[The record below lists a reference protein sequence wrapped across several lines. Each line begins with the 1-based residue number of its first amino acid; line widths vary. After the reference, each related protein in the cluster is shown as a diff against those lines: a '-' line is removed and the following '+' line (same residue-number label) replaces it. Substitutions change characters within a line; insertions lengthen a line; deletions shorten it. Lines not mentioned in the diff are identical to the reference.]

1 MKTSSMHRPSS
12 AFIGLGKV
20 GTALACSLH
29 DAGYAIRAVYDP
41 LPDAMERAA
50 RHTGARR
57 CRTAEEAAGLVEMV
71 FLSTPDDRIEEVC
84 RRLADAGAVCNG
96 KRVLHLS
103 GACGLDL
110 LAPAHRCGAVTG
122 CIHPLQSFPDVDSAL
137 RSLPGSAF
145 GLTVEDALKEEA
157 TALIG
162 ALGGFPI
169 YISDGDKPLYHA
181 AACMASNYLV
191 TLIDAVRRICESFGL
206 SSEETVKAFWPLI
219 VATLRNVET
228 NGTVASLSGP
238 IERGDA
244 GTVERHLE
252 AMARCCPELLPLYR
266 HLGLLTADVA
276 ARKNPRAAGLMEPV
290 REILSKE

>member
-1 MKTSSMHRPSS
+1 MKTSSAHRPSA

-29 DAGYAIRAVYDP
+29 DAGYAIRAVHDP
-41 LPDAMERAA
+41 RPDAMERAA

-57 CRTAEEAAGLVEMV
+57 CGTAEEAAGFAEMV

-84 RRLADAGAVCNG
+84 RRLADAGAVCSG

-110 LAPAHRCGAVTG
+110 LAPARRCGAVTG
-122 CIHPLQSFPDVDSAL
+122 CIHPLQSFPDVDAAL

-157 TALIG
+157 TALIA
-162 ALGGFPI
+162 ALGGFPMD
-169 YISDGDKPLYHA
+169 ISDSDKPLYHA
-181 AACMASNYLV
+181 AACIASNYLV

-206 SSEETVKAFWPLI
+206 SGEEAIRAFWPLI
-219 VATLRNVET
+219 TGTLRNIET

-252 AMARCCPELLPLYR
+252 AMARCCPDLLPLYR

-276 ARKNPRAAGLMEPV
+276 ACKNPRAAGLLEPV